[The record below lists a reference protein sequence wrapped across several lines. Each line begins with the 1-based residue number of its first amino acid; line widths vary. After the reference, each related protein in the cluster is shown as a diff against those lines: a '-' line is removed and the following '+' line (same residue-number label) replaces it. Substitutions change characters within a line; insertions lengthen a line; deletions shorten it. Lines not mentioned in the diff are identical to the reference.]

1 MSRYALFS
9 NLLTTLH
16 TIHYHVQTRQ
26 FGKTSLQVSAIGFG
40 AWGIGGPTMAGEVP
54 IGWGDVDDSTS
65 LAALRRAFDLGIT
78 FYDTADFYGLGHSEE
93 LIGKSFGNSKDVVI
107 ATKVGHRLRDDRSIY
122 LDYSKKYILTACD
135 NSLERLHRDCI
146 DYYQLHSAKKMHLE
160 EGGCIEAMEELKR
173 RGKIRYW
180 GLSLNTFH
188 PEPEADYLIDRKISD
203 GFQFVLNIINQRS
216 LRIIQRA
223 KDAGY
228 GIIARMPLQ
237 FGLLTGKF
245 TKTTTFS
252 SNDHRKFRLS
262 PEILKEALVALED
275 LWPIA
280 KREGVSKS
288 SLCLSYCASIAGVS
302 TIIPGIKT
310 PAQAEENTKDIIS
323 LGNQDLQFIA
333 ALYREKLSKITD
345 MMEKQ
350 G

>member
-1 MSRYALFS
+1 LD
-9 NLLTTLH
+9 
-16 TIHYHVQTRQ
+16 TRQ
-26 FGKTSLQVSAIGFG
+26 FGKTSLRVSEIGFG
-40 AWGIGGPTMAGEVP
+40 AWGIGGPTMAGNVP

-65 LAALRRAFDLGIT
+65 LAALKRAFDLGIT

-107 ATKVGHRLRDDRSIY
+107 ATKVGHRLSDDRSIY
-122 LDYSKKYILTACD
+122 LDYSKEYILTACE
-135 NSLERLHRDCI
+135 NSLKRLRRDCI
-146 DYYQLHSAKKMHLE
+146 DYYQLHSAKKVHLE
-160 EGGCIEAMEELKR
+160 QGECIEAMERLKSS
-173 RGKIRYW
+173 GKIRYW

-188 PEPEADYLIDRKISD
+188 PDPEADFMIEHGIGD
-203 GFQFVLNIINQRS
+203 GLQLVLNIINQRS
-216 LRIIQRA
+216 LRVITRA
-223 KDAGY
+223 KESGY

-245 TKTTTFS
+245 TKTSKFS

-262 PEILKEALVALED
+262 PEILNAALLALEN

-280 KREGVSKS
+280 ERKGISKS
-288 SLCLSYCASIAGVS
+288 SLSLSYCASIAGIS

-310 PAQAEENTKDIIS
+310 PAQAEENTKDIIT
-323 LGNQDLQFIA
+323 LGDHDLQFIA
-333 ALYREKLSKITD
+333 ALYRERLAQVTD

>member
-1 MSRYALFS
+1 M
-9 NLLTTLH
+9 
-16 TIHYHVQTRQ
+16 QTRQ
-26 FGKTSLQVSAIGFG
+26 FGKTWLKVSAIGFG
-40 AWGIGGPTMAGEVP
+40 AWGIGGPTMAGDIP

-65 LAALRRAFDLGIT
+65 LAALKRAFDLGIT

-93 LIGKSFGNSKDVVI
+93 LIGKSFANSKDVVI

-122 LDYSKKYILTACD
+122 LDYSKEYILTACE
-135 NSLERLHRDCI
+135 NSLKRLRRDCI
-146 DYYQLHSAKKMHLE
+146 DFYQLHSAKKVHLE
-160 EGGCIEAMEELKR
+160 QGECIEAMEQLKSS
-173 RGKIRYW
+173 GKIRYW

-188 PEPEADYLIDRKISD
+188 PEPEAEYLIDHGICD
-203 GFQFVLNIINQRS
+203 GFQLVLNIINQRS
-216 LRIIQRA
+216 LRVVQRA

-262 PEILKEALVALED
+262 PEILKEALFALED
-275 LWPIA
+275 LWPVA
-280 KREGVSKS
+280 EREGISKS
-288 SLCLSYCASIAGVS
+288 SLGLSYCASIAGVS

-310 PAQAEENTKDIIS
+310 PAQAEENTKDIIT

-333 ALYREKLSKITD
+333 ALYRERLSRITD
-345 MMEKQ
+345 MMENQ